1 MLYIYIKLG
10 HAKVQHPPLSLRIS
24 HLLECPQSMT
34 LCRGKCMKM
43 QWVPGATY
51 DSLLAA
57 MKQQPSSGKDCR
69 IPSGQIPFL
78 TKCEIYYSIQ
88 CGTALLAELPRVF
101 MILNA
106 LEMKAMS

>member
-1 MLYIYIKLG
+1 
-10 HAKVQHPPLSLRIS
+10 
-24 HLLECPQSMT
+24 
-34 LCRGKCMKM
+34 
-43 QWVPGATY
+43 
-51 DSLLAA
+51 

-78 TKCEIYYSIQ
+78 TKCEIYYSVQ